1 MDFHVGLGFA
11 EMAKIGLAVVVLL
24 IVGVVALVWFVTRRV
39 RRRTASQVES

>member
-1 MDFHVGLGFA
+1 MDFHVGLGFL